1 MFSLRHWFSKKSRI
15 WRRTAIALCCLV
27 GIGLSFLPTVATAQS
42 GVQQGEDQIIREFSL
57 PRPAAEPPVYRPPAA
72 QPRRRNESS
81 GAAPRRRTQP
91 EAAPAPRQRSELR
104 PAVAP
109 RPVAPRPVAPRPAA
123 SRPAPQPEP
132 ALPETAATPASTS
145 PNSQYVLEFNR
156 SPIVG
161 NRLKLQGVYPQAR
174 IGFTRPRN
182 WEVKSAK
189 ALIRFQHSPTL
200 LADRSVLMVR
210 VNDTSIGS
218 VPLNRPQSQ
227 IGQVLFNIP
236 GNLIQD
242 YNEISL
248 MAEQQTSDTCTNPA
262 DLTLWSE
269 VLPDSKITFDYQP
282 QAIPLDFGSYPY
294 PFFDD
299 LNLDPNRIT
308 YLRPNAY
315 SEAWLTATARHEAAI
330 ARQADFRPLETR
342 MIESLDQADI
352 TDRLVM
358 IGTPGEQPALRELD
372 LPFRLQG
379 GNVLDGSGNAL
390 PGDVGVLMLTTT
402 ETADGNVPVLVAT
415 GNAPEGVIKAV
426 QFLVQNDREIGTG
439 NSILV
444 TTIDEVSSPDP
455 RQWKGF
461 LPNANS
467 FQLSDLQNSN
477 HQSFQETTVQ
487 GTNAPPIQIPFKAL
501 PDDRF
506 SRGSTMKLN
515 YSYSP
520 QVNPRTSALEVR
532 LDGTTIASKRLGGW
546 FANAS
551 KRESFN
557 VNLPEALIQ
566 PDSNLEVQFVLNPR
580 ESASCGVETDQSLY
594 GTVHTDTT
602 FNLNRDNVVELPDL
616 KLLKAG
622 YPIASPQDLS
632 AAAIVLPDSPN
643 DTDVDTLLAFS
654 ERMGRL
660 TQADSVKLN
669 VYRAGTLPAE
679 VRNQSQL
686 VGIGT
691 RDRFPLPE
699 ALSSNSGGLNLNSAF
714 ARQRQQSAIQT
725 LGDSQGII
733 KQVVLPEGDRTVLA
747 LTAQSEAGLR
757 EIQTVFDRD
766 PLFSQLRGDTVLVR
780 RTEENPSQYDATGYA
795 LEFLQQ
801 STPRR
806 IVNTGFFSRL
816 SIFLQDFWFLIPT
829 GIILTALLLYVF
841 SQLYLNRVARSSGD
855 LK

>member
-1 MFSLRHWFSKKSRI
+1 MVFLRHWFAQKSRL
-15 WRRTAIALCCLV
+15 WRRSLIALCCLI
-27 GIGLSFLPTVATAQS
+27 GIGLSLLPTVATAQS
-42 GVQQGEDQIIREFSL
+42 GVQQGEDQVIREFSL

-72 QPRRRNESS
+72 QPRRRSQSS
-81 GAAPRRRTQP
+81 GESTPRRRTQP
-91 EAAPAPRQRSELR
+91 EAAPAPRQRSEPR
-104 PAVAP
+104 PAA
-109 RPVAPRPVAPRPAA
+109 VAPRPVAPRPAA
-123 SRPAPQPEP
+123 QRSAPTPEP
-132 ALPETAATPASTS
+132 EPTPQETAATPVNTG

-161 NRLKLQGVYPQAR
+161 NRLRLQGVYPQAR

-210 VNDTSIGS
+210 VNDTSVGS

-236 GNLIQD
+236 ANLIQD

-262 DLTLWSE
+262 DPTLWSE
-269 VLPDSKITFDYQP
+269 ILPDSKITFDYQP

-315 SEAWLTATARHEAAI
+315 SEAWLTATARHQAAI
-330 ARQADFRPLETR
+330 GRQADFRPLETR
-342 MIESLDQADI
+342 LITSLNQADI
-352 TDRLVM
+352 TDRLVV
-358 IGTPGEQPALRELD
+358 IGTPEEQPALRELN

-379 GNVLDGSGNAL
+379 GKVLEENGSAL
-390 PGDVGVLMLTTT
+390 PDDVGVLMLTTT
-402 ETADGNVPVLVAT
+402 ETADGNIPVLVAT
-415 GNAPEGVIKAV
+415 GNAPAGVTKAV
-426 QFLVQNDREIGTG
+426 QFLVQQGDREIGTG

-444 TTIDEVSSPDP
+444 SAIDEVNSPDP
-455 RQWKGF
+455 RQWQGF
-461 LPNANS
+461 LPTADS
-467 FQLSDLQNSN
+467 FQLADLQNVDR
-477 HQSFQETTVQ
+477 QPFREVTVQ
-487 GTNAPPIQIPFKAL
+487 GTNAPPIRIPFKAL

-551 KRESFN
+551 RRESFN

-566 PDSNLEVQFVLNPR
+566 PDSELEVQFVLNPR
-580 ESASCGVETDQSLY
+580 ESASCGIETDQSLY

-602 FNLNRDNVVELPDL
+602 FNLNRDNVVQLPDL

-622 YPIASPQDLS
+622 YPIAAPQDLS

-643 DTDVDTLLAFS
+643 DTDVNTLLAFS

-699 ALSSNSGGLNLNSAF
+699 ALNTSGGGLNLSSAF
-714 ARQRQQSAIQT
+714 TRQRQQSAIQT
-725 LGDSQGII
+725 LGDSQGLI

-757 EIQTVFDRD
+757 EVQTVLDRD
-766 PLFSQLRGDTVLVR
+766 PLFSQLRGDTVLIR
-780 RTEENPSQYDATGYA
+780 RTEENPSPYDAAGYS

-801 STPRR
+801 ATPRR
-806 IVNTGFFSRL
+806 IINTGFFSRL

-829 GIILTALLLYVF
+829 GIILIALLLYVF